1 MTSEIKVDT
10 ISEQT
15 SANGVTIDGLTIKD
29 GNIQGSPALV
39 GTTPSF
45 TIGDGGAEDTKIV
58 FDGNA
63 LDYYI
68 GLDDSADNLIIG
80 SGSTVGSNSL
90 ITIDSD
96 GDFTLDSAADITLDV
111 GGGDIS
117 LKGSGAE
124 YGKFNL
130 SGNSLNIHSSISD
143 GDIVFKGSD
152 GGSAITALTLDM
164 SSSGQATFN
173 SSVFVGNHFYL
184 GDSKKAIFGAGE
196 DLNIKSDGTNGQINA
211 VNGTLILDVA
221 GDITLDAGG
230 GDIILSDDTTI
241 VGTLSVNS
249 SDLKIRSR
257 VSDKDLIFQGNDG
270 GSEITALTLDMSD
283 AGTAT
288 FNHDI
293 VLADDNIAKFGDSG
307 ELVIYHHNNGSS
319 YIQETGG
326 GDLQLLAS
334 NFKVMNAAGTENKI
348 AATTDGAVDLYY
360 NNVKKFL
367 TSSTGINLPVDGDS
381 IKFGANSEIVL
392 THVHSTGLSIN
403 SGSGSNTLEIQ
414 STDGGNSAGPIL
426 NLYRNSSSPA
436 DNDQCGRIR
445 FISRND
451 NSQDFDASYF
461 TVSSVDVSDGSE
473 DASMEWYVK
482 TAGSDQ
488 LKISMKPTETVFNEA
503 SADLDFRVESNNN
516 SGMFF
521 VNAGSDHVSVG
532 TDGDLGGVFNVS
544 GETVMRTSGNSDTLT
559 LKCTDADAE
568 EGPILRLTRDS
579 SSPANNDVL
588 GRMFFTGED
597 AGSNATNYVQL
608 TSQASNVAEGSET
621 ANFQFEIFN
630 SGSLVEFQKFQGGT
644 GTVFNEG
651 SNDLDFRVE
660 SNGNTHMLFVDGNND
675 HVNMG
680 TSTAYAGKLNIETD
694 DNSFNLFLVSTDADA
709 NAGPNM
715 KFYRNSGSPAD
726 NDIMGNIHFTGRND
740 NSQDVDYAHIE
751 TLATDVSDGAEDGY
765 MNIYVAH
772 AGTKARSRIEMDSTE
787 MVINEGGADL
797 DFRVESDGNAN
808 MLKVDAGNNR
818 VGIGTTPDLGV
829 GLHIRTADS
838 GGSVNGVCDE
848 LVIENSSR
856 SGMTILSGNS
866 SIGTIAFGDDGSS
879 TIGSINYDHSSNNL
893 NFYANGS
900 EAMRITSGQT
910 ISTGGEASP
919 DVGAGGLGLDQN
931 ALDNNIFTLKSSD
944 VGHPFT
950 NIDEA
955 DTYFAI
961 QKFDTNGGTE
971 IKSFRAGNSALEFN
985 AYCST
990 ESDTKSTQAT
1000 AAMRFNMALT
1010 NGSTGAN
1017 PISSNDNLCTWHNDG
1032 SAKMILDAEGD
1043 LHLDGSTAAYD
1054 AYEDAQLVRAFDLS
1068 HGRGVID
1075 SKFDKFI
1082 SYNHEKLAD
1091 MKLVGRE
1098 EDGTP
1103 NHFINVTGMQRL
1115 HNGAIWQQYEKHQ
1128 QLAEAVYEMAKEALG
1143 KDKADAI
1150 LNKHDIKLLN

>member
-196 DLNIKSDGTNGQINA
+196 DLNIKSDGTNGEINSTA
-211 VNGTLILDVA
+211 DLTLDVA
-221 GDITLDAGG
+221 GDIILDADGADVFFRDDG
-230 GDIILSDDTTI
+230 TGHLSI
-241 VGTLSVNS
+241 SNS
-249 SDLKIRSR
+249 SNDAVITSLQ
-257 VSDKDLIFQGNDG
+257 SDKDMIFKGVDG
-270 GSEITALTLDMSD
+270 GSLITALTLDMSD

-381 IKFGANSEIVL
+381 IKFGADSEITL

-660 SNGNTHMLFVDGNND
+660 SNGNTHMLFVDGGNNSIGINNSTPGSYDGGADDLVVGD
-675 HVNMG
+675 HSVSSQG
-680 TSTAYAGKLNIETD
+680 ITIASD
-694 DNSFNLFLVSTDADA
+694 DNSILYFADGTSGDEA
-709 NAGPNM
+709 
-715 KFYRNSGSPAD
+715 YRGSIIYNHPAE
-726 NDIMGNIHFTGRND
+726 NFIIRTGGFTTRMT
-740 NSQDVDYAHIE
+740 I
-751 TLATDVSDGAEDGY
+751 
-765 MNIYVAH
+765 
-772 AGTKARSRIEMDSTE
+772 DSTGATVVGQVLANGGGVSVPTFAFTTDPNTG
-787 MVINEGGADL
+787 MTRPTTDTLQFVTGGA
-797 DFRVESDGNAN
+797 
-808 MLKVDAGNNR
+808 
-818 VGIGTTPDLGV
+818 
-829 GLHIRTADS
+829 
-838 GGSVNGVCDE
+838 
-848 LVIENSSR
+848 
-856 SGMTILSGNS
+856 
-866 SIGTIAFGDDGSS
+866 
-879 TIGSINYDHSSNNL
+879 
-893 NFYANGS
+893 
-900 EAMRITSGQT
+900 EAMRVTSGQT

-931 ALDNNIFTLKSSD
+931 ANDDNIFTLKSSD
-944 VGHPFT
+944 IAHGIT
-950 NIDEA
+950 GTAET
-955 DTYFAI
+955 DTFAFLR
-961 QKFDTNGGTE
+961 KHSATNGGISITALSEATE
-971 IKSFRAGNSALEFN
+971 TIKLN
-985 AYCST
+985 ANPTSVDT
-990 ESDTKSTQAT
+990 TKSTSGVGTHIIAVSKNGN
-1000 AAMRFNMALT
+1000 AAAGT
-1010 NGSTGAN
+1010 DAN
-1017 PISSNDNLCTWHNDG
+1017 LLVVNNHTTTQFIF
-1032 SAKMILDAEGD
+1032 DAEGTF
-1043 LHLDGSTAAYD
+1043 HSNVGTATYD
-1054 AYEDAQLVRAFDLS
+1054 AYDDAHLVRAMDLS
-1068 HGRGVID
+1068 TSTKGLIA
-1075 SKFDKFI
+1075 SKFDDFI
-1082 SYNHEKLAD
+1082 QYNHEDLANA
-1091 MKLVGRE
+1091 KIVGRE

-1103 NHFINVTGMQRL
+1103 NSMVNWTAMSQL

-1128 QLAEAVYEMAKEALG
+1128 RLAEAVYEMAKEALG

>member
-360 NNVKKFL
+360 NNIKKFL

-381 IKFGANSEIVL
+381 IKFGADSDVIL
-392 THVHSTGLSIN
+392 THVHNTGLVIN
-403 SGSGSNTLEIQ
+403 SGAGSNTLQLQ
-414 STDGGNSAGPIL
+414 STDAGGSSGPIL

-436 DNDQCGRIR
+436 DDDILGQLKHTGR
-445 FISRND
+445 
-451 NSQDFDASYF
+451 NSNSEDVIYSSIITTTK
-461 TVSSVDVSDGSE
+461 TVTNGSE
-473 DASMEWYVK
+473 NGLVDINVMS
-482 TAGSDQ
+482 AGS
-488 LKISMKPTETVFNEA
+488 L
-503 SADLDFRVESNNN
+503 L
-516 SGMFF
+516 
-521 VNAGSDHVSVG
+521 
-532 TDGDLGGVFNVS
+532 
-544 GETVMRTSGNSDTLT
+544 
-559 LKCTDADAE
+559 
-568 EGPILRLTRDS
+568 
-579 SSPANNDVL
+579 
-588 GRMFFTGED
+588 
-597 AGSNATNYVQL
+597 
-608 TSQASNVAEGSET
+608 
-621 ANFQFEIFN
+621 
-630 SGSLVEFQKFQGGT
+630 EFAAFQGSV
-644 GTVFNEG
+644 GTVFNES

-660 SNGNTHMLFVDGNND
+660 SNGNSHMLFVDGGNNSIGINNSTPGSYDGGADDLVVGD
-675 HVNMG
+675 HSVSSQG
-680 TSTAYAGKLNIETD
+680 ITIASD
-694 DNSFNLFLVSTDADA
+694 DNSILYFADGTSGDEA
-709 NAGPNM
+709 
-715 KFYRNSGSPAD
+715 YRGSIIYNHPAE
-726 NDIMGNIHFTGRND
+726 NFIIRTGGFTTRMT
-740 NSQDVDYAHIE
+740 I
-751 TLATDVSDGAEDGY
+751 
-765 MNIYVAH
+765 
-772 AGTKARSRIEMDSTE
+772 DSTGATVVGQVLANGGGVSVPTFAFTTDPNTG
-787 MVINEGGADL
+787 MTRPTTDTLQFVTGGA
-797 DFRVESDGNAN
+797 
-808 MLKVDAGNNR
+808 
-818 VGIGTTPDLGV
+818 
-829 GLHIRTADS
+829 
-838 GGSVNGVCDE
+838 
-848 LVIENSSR
+848 
-856 SGMTILSGNS
+856 
-866 SIGTIAFGDDGSS
+866 
-879 TIGSINYDHSSNNL
+879 
-893 NFYANGS
+893 

-1043 LHLDGSTAAYD
+1043 LHADGALNATAYD
-1054 AYEDAQLVRAFDLS
+1054 TYEDAHLVRALDLS
-1068 HGRGVID
+1068 HGQNLKGLVN
-1075 SKFDKFI
+1075 SKFDEYI
-1082 SYNHEKLAD
+1082 NYNHETLA
-1091 MKLVGRE
+1091 KAGLVGRE
-1098 EDGTP
+1098 NDGTP